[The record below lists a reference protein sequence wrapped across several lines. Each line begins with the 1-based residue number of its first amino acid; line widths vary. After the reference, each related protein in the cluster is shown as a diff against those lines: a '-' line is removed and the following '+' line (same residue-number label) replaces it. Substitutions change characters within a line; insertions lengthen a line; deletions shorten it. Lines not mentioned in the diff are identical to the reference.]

1 MNILILGGTVFLGRA
16 IVEAAL
22 ARGHTLTLFNRG
34 QHNADL
40 FPDVEK
46 LHGDRDGGLGV
57 LRARHWDAVID
68 TCGYLPRIV
77 RAAAE
82 TLAGA
87 VERYVFISTISVYA
101 NYATL
106 GIDENAPVGTLA
118 DPSIETITGE
128 SYGPLKALCEQTV
141 LQALPGRA
149 LLIRPGLIVG
159 PNDPTDRF
167 SYWVARVA
175 RGGEI
180 LAPGNPRMH
189 TQVVDVRDL
198 AAWTVGIVEAQATG
212 VYNATGPTQPI
223 AFAQF
228 LDACI
233 AEVRT
238 DARLTWASEAF
249 LLAQGVEPWSD
260 MPLWLDTERQPDFA
274 GFGDVSIARALAA
287 GLAFRPLHKTIH
299 DTWVWAQSRPA
310 EHVWRAGI
318 SAEREAELL
327 RAWHAHA

>member
-1 MNILILGGTVFLGRA
+1 MNILILGGTIFLGRA

-34 QHNADL
+34 QHNAHL
-40 FPDVEK
+40 FADVEK
-46 LHGDRDGGLGV
+46 LHGDRDGELGV
-57 LRARHWDAVID
+57 LHGRHWDAVID

-77 RAAAE
+77 RDSAE
-82 TLAGA
+82 ALADS

-106 GIDENAPVGTLA
+106 GLDETAPVGTLA
-118 DPSIETITGE
+118 DPSVELITGE
-128 SYGPLKALCEQTV
+128 SYGPLKALCEQAVEQT
-141 LQALPGRA
+141 LPGRT

-167 SYWVARVA
+167 SYWVARAA

-180 LAPGNPRMH
+180 LAPGDPQRH
-189 TQVVDVRDL
+189 IQVVDVRDL
-198 AAWTVGIVEAQATG
+198 AAWTVRMVEAQSTG
-212 VYNATGPTQPI
+212 VYNITGPLEPI
-223 AFAQF
+223 RFAQF
-228 LDACI
+228 LHGCI
-233 AEVRT
+233 AEADT
-238 DARLTWASEAF
+238 DARLTWACEAF

-260 MPLWLDTERQPDFA
+260 MPLWLAIEQEPDSV
-274 GFGDVSIARALAA
+274 GFGDISIARALAT
-287 GLAFRPLHKTIH
+287 GLEFRSLRETIH
-299 DTWVWAQSRPA
+299 DTHVWVQARPA
-310 EHVWRAGI
+310 DHVWRAGI